1 MGQPFSITTSFK
13 GDFWKLAKRAPEVY
27 ETEMRKSLEASVMHL
42 HGKVFEKTPVFQ
54 QDLGN
59 SITTAIE
66 GKALEIYGRVGTPSK
81 YALPIE
87 HGRQTGKWPNFEAL
101 ENWFVKKGISPKEGR
116 SIRQSVFLIARAIK
130 NRGFAPP
137 HTKGWKM
144 FENTFKQEQGTI
156 LKLLGE
162 ARDRIVKRLGG

>member
-1 MGQPFSITTSFK
+1 MPQPFSIETKFS
-13 GDFWKLAKRAPEVY
+13 GDFWKLVRRTPEIY
-27 ETEMRKSLEASVMHL
+27 ETEMRKGLEASVMHL

-59 SITTAIE
+59 SITTALE
-66 GKALEIYGRVGTPSK
+66 GKGLEIYGRVGTPSK

-87 HGRQTGKWPNFEAL
+87 HGRLTGKWPNIEAL
-101 ENWFVKKGISPKEGR
+101 KNWVVRKGIQPKEGR
-116 SIRQSVFLIARAIK
+116 NIRQVVFLIARAIK

-144 FENTFKQEQGTI
+144 FEKTFKQEQGTI

-162 ARDRIVKRLGG
+162 ARDRIVARLGG